1 MPSFRYAAKDA
12 NGRAVAGVLESS
24 DEQALANLLRQQQL
38 IIISIRPEA
47 QKAKFSLTHLGFG
60 GRIKLPELVLFSRQF
75 ATMIDS
81 GIPLVQALEIL
92 TDQIEHPRFKKIIG
106 EIKKDVSTGSTFHEA
121 LAKHPQAFSPL
132 FVNMAKA
139 GESSGALDDIM
150 ERLASYLEKTDS
162 LVRKVRSA
170 LIYPI
175 VVSVMAVLIT
185 LVLMLKVVPVFKSI
199 FADFGGK
206 LPLPTTIL
214 LATSDFLIQYFF
226 IWSGLL
232 AVGIFLLVRFFRTE
246 IGATLLDNYKLT
258 MPIFG
263 TIFRKVAVSKFSRTL
278 ATLVKSG
285 VPILSALEIVSK
297 TAGNRVIEKAVN
309 NVRVSIREGESISEP
324 LMKSKVFQPLVVRM
338 ISVGEKTGE
347 LEKMLSKIA
356 DFYDDQV
363 DATVSGITSLIEPL
377 VISFLGIIIGT
388 IVICMFLPIFKLSTL
403 VGA

>member
-1 MPSFRYAAKDA
+1 MPAFRYAAKDSS
-12 NGRAVAGVLESS
+12 GRAVAGVLESS
-24 DEQALANLLRQQQL
+24 DERALANLLRQQQL
-38 IIISIRPEA
+38 IIISIRPET
-47 QKAKFSLTHLGFG
+47 QKAKFSLAHLGFG

-81 GIPLVQALEIL
+81 GISLVQALEIL
-92 TDQIEHPRFKKIIG
+92 TEQIDHPGFKKIIG
-106 EIKKDVSTGSTFHEA
+106 EIKKDVSAGSTFHEA
-121 LAKHPQAFSPL
+121 LAKHPRAFSPL

-150 ERLASYLEKTDS
+150 ERLTSYLEKTES

-170 LIYPI
+170 LVYPA
-175 VVSVMAVLIT
+175 VVSIMAVIIT
-185 LVLMLKVVPVFKSI
+185 LVLLLKVVPVFKSI

-206 LPLPTTIL
+206 LPLPTMIL
-214 LATSDFLIQYFF
+214 LAISDFLIHYFF

-232 AVGIFLLVRFFRTE
+232 VIGLFLIVRFFKTE
-246 IGATLLDNYKLT
+246 AGAILLDNYKLN
-258 MPIFG
+258 MPVFG

-309 NVRVSIREGESISEP
+309 SVRVSIREGESISEP
-324 LMKSKVFQPLVVRM
+324 LMKSKVFPPLVVRM

-363 DATVSGITSLIEPL
+363 DATISGITSLIEPL
-377 VISFLGIIIGT
+377 VIAFLGIVIGS

-403 VGA
+403 VSA

>member
-1 MPSFRYAAKDA
+1 MPTFRYAAKDMS
-12 NGRAVAGVLESS
+12 GRAVVGVLDSP
-24 DEQALANLLRQQQL
+24 DERALANVLRQQQL
-38 IIISIRPEA
+38 IIISIRPEVKKMA
-47 QKAKFSLTHLGFG
+47 FSLKTFG
-60 GRIKLPELVLFSRQF
+60 RRGKIKLPELVLFSRQF

-246 IGATLLDNYKLT
+246 IGATLLDNYKLN
-258 MPIFG
+258 MPVFG

-297 TAGNRVIEKAVN
+297 TAGNRMIEKAVN
-309 NVRVSIREGESISEP
+309 NVRISIREGESISEP
-324 LMKSKVFQPLVVRM
+324 LMKSKVFPPLVTRM
-338 ISVGEKTGE
+338 VALGEETGQ
-347 LEKMLSKIA
+347 LDRMLAQVA
-356 DFYDDQV
+356 DSYEEEVEVALNGLTQ
-363 DATVSGITSLIEPL
+363 LLEPL
-377 VISFLGIIIGT
+377 LIVFVGGIVGF
-388 IVICMFLPIFKLSTL
+388 IVIAMFLPLLSLTKLL
-403 VGA
+403 G

>member
-1 MPSFRYAAKDA
+1 MPTFRYAAKDMT
-12 NGRAVAGVLESS
+12 GRSVAGVLDSP
-24 DEQALANLLRQQQL
+24 DERALANLLRQQKL

-47 QKAKFSLTHLGFG
+47 KKTAFSLKNFGFKSK
-60 GRIKLPELVLFSRQF
+60 IKLPELVLFSRQF

-92 TDQIEHPRFKKIIG
+92 TDQIDHPGFKKIIG
-106 EIKKDVSTGSTFHEA
+106 EIKKDVSTGATFHEA

-132 FVNMAKA
+132 FVNMVKA

-162 LVRKVRSA
+162 LIRKVRSA

-206 LPLPTTIL
+206 LPLPTMIL
-214 LATSDFLIQYFF
+214 LAISDFLIHYFF

-232 AVGIFLLVRFFRTE
+232 AVGIFLIMRFFRTE
-246 IGATLLDNYKLT
+246 VGATLLDNYKLN

-263 TIFRKVAVSKFSRTL
+263 PIFRKVAVSKFSRTL
-278 ATLVKSG
+278 ATLLKSS
-285 VPILSALEIVSK
+285 VPILSGLKLWARRSEI
-297 TAGNRVIEKAVN
+297 A
-309 NVRVSIREGESISEP
+309 
-324 LMKSKVFQPLVVRM
+324 
-338 ISVGEKTGE
+338 
-347 LEKMLSKIA
+347 
-356 DFYDDQV
+356 
-363 DATVSGITSLIEPL
+363 
-377 VISFLGIIIGT
+377 
-388 IVICMFLPIFKLSTL
+388 
-403 VGA
+403 